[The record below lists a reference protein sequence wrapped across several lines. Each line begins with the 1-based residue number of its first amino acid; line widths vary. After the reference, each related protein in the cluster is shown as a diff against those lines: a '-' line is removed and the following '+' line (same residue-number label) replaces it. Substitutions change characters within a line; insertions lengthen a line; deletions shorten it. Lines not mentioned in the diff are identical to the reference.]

1 MRSNRIYH
9 KNTPMESLMDYL
21 LYMKEGFLQPFQQ
34 CGKTIYLTGFV
45 GGFLYVFIDN
55 IAISIAIHWMFIF
68 LYFILASLDTFM
80 GTSIS
85 LYRRKEKF
93 KSELLLKKLVFVG
106 FCLGSAWVC
115 QQMVLVFKNYTTAN
129 EIVDV
134 VYIESVLSVLIY
146 GFHTIKIILL
156 IGFIL
161 YELTSLREHFVYMGW
176 AEFVGVIDVV
186 IVPFRLLSKFL
197 NEKFNQSVTVNNN
210 DIPEVNPEV
219 VNNINNENPV

>member
-1 MRSNRIYH
+1 MGTRVYH
-9 KNTPMESLMDYL
+9 KNAPMETLMDYL
-21 LYMKEGFLQPFQQ
+21 LYMREGFLQPFQQ
-34 CGKTIYLTGFV
+34 CGKTIYLTGFL
-45 GGFLYVFIDN
+45 GGFMYVFIDN
-55 IAISIAIHWMFIF
+55 IAISLAIHWTFIF

-93 KSELLLKKLVFVG
+93 KSELLLKKLVFVC

-115 QQMVLVFKNYTTAN
+115 QQMIMVFKNYTLAN

-176 AEFVGVIDVV
+176 TEFVAVIDVV

-197 NEKFNQSVTVNNN
+197 NEKFNQSVTVNHNEL
-210 DIPEVNPEV
+210 PEVNPEV
-219 VNNINNENPV
+219 LPEVEIEDKI